1 MIESSTALFARRRRA
16 RFALA
21 AAVVLELGCTG
32 RRVATSD
39 SPAVDFAT
47 MPDPTERRGPSSA
60 DGVEAVLAAARDT
73 LGVSSPRLDGDAMPT
88 DCSGYLHALYKRAHF
103 DLFSE
108 ARPGDNG
115 VRAIVRWVQRYG
127 HLYRAQL
134 AAPGDLVFFDNSY
147 DRNGDGRL
155 NDRLT
160 HAGLVEQVLPDGTL
174 LIVHALQ
181 EALVAR
187 TQAPEAD
194 VPRFEHLRQPRQGAI
209 EDGSRSAQVE
219 HHPHR
224 DGRQRD
230 RREDRVRGA
239 LVEGTLE
246 AHQEATVSD
255 VVHDVQHRNS

>member
-16 RFALA
+16 RFAIA

-47 MPDPTERRGPSSA
+47 MLNPTERRGPSSA
-60 DGVEAVLAAARDT
+60 DAVEAVLVAARDT
-73 LGVSSPRLDGDAMPT
+73 LGVSSPRLDGDAVPT

-174 LIVHALQ
+174 LIVHATNHGIVREPMNLF
-181 EALVAR
+181 R
-187 TQAPEAD
+187 
-194 VPRFEHLRQPRQGAI
+194 PR
-209 EDGSRSAQVE
+209 
-219 HHPHR
+219 
-224 DGRQRD
+224 
-230 RREDRVRGA
+230 
-239 LVEGTLE
+239 
-246 AHQEATVSD
+246 EATDASGRAINAPLRRKGTGDGPKTPHLMSELFAGFGRVFQRAESLAGRAPPD
-255 VVHDVQHRNS
+255 P